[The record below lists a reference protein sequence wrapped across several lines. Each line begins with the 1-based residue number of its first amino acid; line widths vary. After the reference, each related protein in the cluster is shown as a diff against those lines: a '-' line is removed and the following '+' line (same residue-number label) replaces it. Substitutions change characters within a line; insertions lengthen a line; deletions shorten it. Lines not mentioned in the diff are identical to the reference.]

1 MKILSIET
9 SCDET
14 AVALVEVSLSD
25 SSIHAHTMQAELF
38 SQIDIHKEFGGVF
51 PIVAK
56 REHATW
62 LPILLERVLA
72 RHPRVNGN
80 PGIKQLDPRLR
91 EDDVTESEDDVVGSE
106 DDVVGSE
113 DNTVGSEDNTVG
125 SEDGVL
131 LQEIESILAREN
143 GLFEKTKILLEKY
156 SAPDIDMIAVT
167 QGPGLEPALWVGISF
182 AKALSLYW
190 NIPLVG
196 TNHMKGHIF
205 SVLLNQSEVQFPSLA
220 LLISG
225 GHTELVEMNSI
236 SEFKIIGQTRDD
248 AIGESYDKVA
258 RMIGLEYPGG
268 PKIAELASQARHLGL
283 GSGPIT
289 LPRPMIHTPDLD
301 FSFSGLK
308 TAVLYKTREFEFLD
322 QTTKMHIAHEF
333 EQAITDVILYKL
345 KKALT
350 QRPYKSLIISGG
362 VIANTYLRTQIEGLA
377 SSLDIPLLLPK
388 ISDSTDNAQMIAVA
402 GAIESLSNKPTI
414 NPQITAQG
422 SLQY

>member
-14 AVALVEVSLSD
+14 AVALVEVTVSD
-25 SSIHAHTMQAELF
+25 SSIHAQTIQAELF

-56 REHATW
+56 REHAAW
-62 LPILLERVLA
+62 LPILLERILQNNNATPKQV
-72 RHPRVNGN
+72 RGN
-80 PGIKQLDPRLR
+80 SSKVQ
-91 EDDVTESEDDVVGSE
+91 DDNWS
-106 DDVVGSE
+106 
-113 DNTVGSEDNTVG
+113 
-125 SEDGVL
+125 
-131 LQEIESILAREN
+131 EIEAILAREN

-156 SAPDIDMIAVT
+156 SAPDIDMISVT

-190 NIPLVG
+190 KIPLVG

-205 SVLLNQSEVQFPSLA
+205 SVLLNQTQVEFPSLA

-225 GHTELVEMNSI
+225 GHTELVEMSSI
-236 SEFKIIGQTRDD
+236 SDFMIIGQTRDD

-268 PKIAELASQARHLGL
+268 PKIAELASQARHLGI
-283 GSGPIT
+283 GSGSIT
-289 LPRPMIHTPDLD
+289 LPRPMIYTPDLD

-322 QTTKMHIAHEF
+322 ETTKMHIAHEF
-333 EQAITDVILYKL
+333 EQAVTDVILYKL

-350 QRPYKSLIISGG
+350 QKSYKSLIISGG
-362 VIANTYLRTQIEGLA
+362 VIANTYLREQIEQLA
-377 SSLDIPLLLPK
+377 QSQNIPLLLPK

-402 GAIESLSNKPTI
+402 GTIESLSNKPTI
-414 NPQITAQG
+414 NPQIKAQG
-422 SLQY
+422 SLEY

>member
-1 MKILSIET
+1 MRILSIET

-14 AVALVEVSLSD
+14 AIALVEVEISD
-25 SSIHAHTMQAELF
+25 SAIHAHPIQTELF

-62 LPILLERVLA
+62 LPVLLER
-72 RHPRVNGN
+72 
-80 PGIKQLDPRLR
+80 
-91 EDDVTESEDDVVGSE
+91 
-106 DDVVGSE
+106 
-113 DNTVGSEDNTVG
+113 
-125 SEDGVL
+125 
-131 LQEIESILAREN
+131 ILAQVCHPALGAGSCNSNTEIPHQVRDDNNKVRNDMLRNILERES
-143 GLFEKTKILLEKY
+143 GLFEKTKPLLEKY

-190 NIPLVG
+190 NIPLVP

-205 SVLLNQSEVQFPSLA
+205 SVLLNQNQIEFPSLA

-236 SEFKIIGQTRDD
+236 SDFTIIGQTKDD

-268 PKIAELASQARHLGL
+268 PKIAELAMQARQSGL
-283 GSGPIT
+283 GSGPIIF
-289 LPRPMIHTPDLD
+289 PRPMLHSPNLD

-322 QTTKMHIAHEF
+322 ETTKLHIAHEF
-333 EQAITDVILYKL
+333 EQAITDVILYKI
-345 KKALT
+345 KKALA
-350 QRPYKSLIISGG
+350 QKNYKNLIISGG
-362 VIANTYLRTQIEGLA
+362 VIANAYLRNHIEQLA
-377 SSLDIPLLLPK
+377 RNLDIPLLLPQ
-388 ISDSTDNAQMIAVA
+388 INDATDNAQMIAVA
-402 GAIESLSNKPTI
+402 GALEAQNHTPQVNPEISASGNLS
-414 NPQITAQG
+414 
-422 SLQY
+422 Y

>member
-14 AVALVEVSLSD
+14 AVALVDVTLSN
-25 SSIHAHTMQAELF
+25 SSIHAQTIQAELF

-56 REHATW
+56 REHAIW

-72 RHPRVNGN
+72 HHPRVDGD

-91 EDDVTESEDDVVGSE
+91 EDDVVGSE
-106 DDVVGSE
+106 DDVTESVDDVIGGMDDVIE
-113 DNTVGSEDNTVG
+113 DKD
-125 SEDGVL
+125 DML
-131 LQEIESILAREN
+131 IKIELILAREN
-143 GLFEKTKILLEKY
+143 GLFEKTKTLLEKY

-289 LPRPMIHTPDLD
+289 LPRPMIHTHDLD

-322 QTTKMHIAHEF
+322 ETTKMHIAHEF
-333 EQAITDVILYKL
+333 EQAITDVILHKL

-350 QRPYKSLIISGG
+350 QTSYKSLIISGG

-377 SSLDIPLLLPK
+377 SSLNIPLLLPK

>member
-14 AVALVEVSLSD
+14 AIALVEVDISD
-25 SSIHAHTMQAELF
+25 SHIKAIPIQTELF

-56 REHATW
+56 REHAVH
-62 LPILLERVLA
+62 LPILLEKILKN
-72 RHPRVNGN
+72 HESS
-80 PGIKQLDPRLR
+80 KQVQNDTWEEIQKILER
-91 EDDVTESEDDVVGSE
+91 E
-106 DDVVGSE
+106 
-113 DNTVGSEDNTVG
+113 
-125 SEDGVL
+125 
-131 LQEIESILAREN
+131 Q

-190 NIPLVG
+190 NIPLIG

-205 SVLLNQSEVQFPSLA
+205 SVLLNQAHIEFPSLA

-236 SEFKIIGQTRDD
+236 SDFTIIGQTRDD

-268 PKIAELASQARHLGL
+268 PKIENLAKKGFADKYD
-283 GSGPIT
+283 
-289 LPRPMIHTPDLD
+289 LPKPLFGMKEHNCN
-301 FSFSGLK
+301 FSFCL
-308 TAVLYKTREFEFLD
+308 
-322 QTTKMHIAHEF
+322 
-333 EQAITDVILYKL
+333 
-345 KKALT
+345 
-350 QRPYKSLIISGG
+350 
-362 VIANTYLRTQIEGLA
+362 
-377 SSLDIPLLLPK
+377 
-388 ISDSTDNAQMIAVA
+388 STI
-402 GAIESLSNKPTI
+402 
-414 NPQITAQG
+414 
-422 SLQY
+422 

>member
-14 AVALVEVSLSD
+14 AVALVEVEISD
-25 SSIHAHTMQAELF
+25 TSIKAETIQAELF

-56 REHATW
+56 REHATH
-62 LPILLERVLA
+62 LPLLLEKILK
-72 RHPRVNGN
+72 NTSDLT
-80 PGIKQLDPRLR
+80 KQVQ
-91 EDDVTESEDDVVGSE
+91 DDKW
-106 DDVVGSE
+106 
-113 DNTVGSEDNTVG
+113 
-125 SEDGVL
+125 L
-131 LQEIESILAREN
+131 EIETILAREN

-156 SAPDIDMIAVT
+156 STPDIDMIAVT

-190 NIPLVG
+190 GIPLVG

-205 SVLLNQSEVQFPSLA
+205 SVLLNQAKVEFPSLA

-225 GHTELVEMNSI
+225 GHTELVEMNSV
-236 SEFKIIGQTRDD
+236 SNFTIIGQTRDD
-248 AIGESYDKVA
+248 AVGESYDKVA

-268 PKIAELASQARHLGL
+268 PKIAELAKQARQSGI
-283 GSGPIT
+283 GSGLIT

-308 TAVLYKTREFEFLD
+308 TAVLYKTREFKFLD
-322 QTTKMHIAHEF
+322 DTTTMHIAHEF
-333 EQAITDVILYKL
+333 EQSVTDVILYKL

-350 QRPYKSLIISGG
+350 QKPYKSLIISGG
-362 VIANTYLRTQIEGLA
+362 VIANTYLREQIEQLA
-377 SSLDIPLLLPK
+377 KSLTVPLFLPK

-402 GAIESLSNKPTI
+402 GAIESLTNPPQI
-414 NPQITAQG
+414 NPELRAQG
-422 SLQY
+422 NLEY

>member
-14 AVALVEVSLSD
+14 AIALVEVEIFESR
-25 SSIHAHTMQAELF
+25 IQAQAIQTELF

-51 PIVAK
+51 PVVAK
-56 REHATW
+56 REHAVH
-62 LPILLERVLA
+62 LPILL
-72 RHPRVNGN
+72 GK
-80 PGIKQLDPRLR
+80 ILDSRLR
-91 EDDVTESEDDVVGSE
+91 RNDEARILHEDDV
-106 DDVVGSE
+106 
-113 DNTVGSEDNTVG
+113 
-125 SEDGVL
+125 L
-131 LQEIESILAREN
+131 FKEIEKILQRES
-143 GLFEKTKILLEKY
+143 GLFEKTKALLEKY

-182 AKALSLYW
+182 AKALSLAW
-190 NIPLVG
+190 NIPLIG

-205 SVLLNQSEVQFPSLA
+205 SVLLNQTNIEFPCLA

-268 PKIAELASQARHLGL
+268 PKIAELAEQARQLGL
-283 GSGPIT
+283 GSGSVT
-289 LPRPMIHTPDLD
+289 FPRPMIHTQDLD

-322 QTTKMHIAHEF
+322 DQTKMHIAHEF
-333 EQAITDVILYKL
+333 EQSITDVILYKL
-345 KKALT
+345 KKALA
-350 QRPYKSLIISGG
+350 QKNYKSLIVSGG
-362 VIANTYLRTQIEGLA
+362 VIANSYLREQLQKLA
-377 SSLDIPLLLPK
+377 QDQNIPLLIPQ
-388 ISDSTDNAQMIAVA
+388 ISDSTDNAQMIAIA
-402 GAIESLSNKPTI
+402 GAIESLTQTPSI
-414 NPQITAQG
+414 NPDLKAQG
-422 SLQY
+422 NLSY